1 MKTLL
6 KVFVV
11 FLAVVSLLPLGFLS
25 SDDFFSY
32 SHIKAS
38 IESVNDYDDQFITD
52 ISRLGLYG
60 QVLTFL
66 VSDGYTVSVRAAS
79 RAEYYDADNGN
90 VGNRHDVFIS
100 ENGTASFVLLADTGS
115 DFIEVTLPTPFN
127 VNVDDYE
134 LYSDY
139 VKRTFAP
146 IGLFVNSYNFYL
158 ENIDSTFLTV
168 IGGFGIIA
176 GALYAIIFILVT
188 FFFDLI
194 VMLWGLIL
202 CVLRLLRFVPLP
214 Y

>member
-1 MKTLL
+1 M
-6 KVFVV
+6 
-11 FLAVVSLLPLGFLS
+11 VSL
-25 SDDFFSY
+25 
-32 SHIKAS
+32 
-38 IESVNDYDDQFITD
+38 
-52 ISRLGLYG
+52 
-60 QVLTFL
+60 FL
-66 VSDGYTVSVRAAS
+66 V
-79 RAEYYDADNGN
+79 
-90 VGNRHDVFIS
+90 
-100 ENGTASFVLLADTGS
+100 
-115 DFIEVTLPTPFN
+115 PFN

>member
-6 KVFVV
+6 KVLVI

-25 SDDFFSY
+25 SDEFFSY

-79 RAEYYDADNGN
+79 RAEYEDRVTFN

-115 DFIEVTLPTPFN
+115 DFIEVTLPTPFI
-127 VNVDDYE
+127 VNDDDYE

-139 VKRTFAP
+139 VERTFAP
-146 IGLFVNSYNFYL
+146 ISLFVNSYNFYL
-158 ENIDSTFLTV
+158 ENIDNSLLTV

-194 VMLWGLIL
+194 VMLWVITLL
-202 CVLRLLRFVPLP
+202 LLPALVL
-214 Y
+214 